1 MLLVLKLAPFA
12 DEADDWLSFLTSFQ
26 MLITLLGGLLMTMD
40 TTEAVSRT
48 YTDPDSMGSLLVFVN
63 SLGFIAFVISLMLLH
78 PKVRERVDAYFER
91 KDEAKSDGLT
101 KVKPDTREKG
111 ESEDQKTTQKMGA
124 RLPAS
129 RLQQKVQQNSNID
142 AQGLKALR
150 EWDCK

>member
-1 MLLVLKLAPFA
+1 M
-12 DEADDWLSFLTSFQ
+12 
-26 MLITLLGGLLMTMD
+26 
-40 TTEAVSRT
+40 
-48 YTDPDSMGSLLVFVN
+48 
-63 SLGFIAFVISLMLLH
+63 
-78 PKVRERVDAYFER
+78 RERVDAYFER

-101 KVKPDTREKG
+101 KVKPDAGEKG